1 MPPVIVPHPNDV
13 RGPIEE
19 TNNALRDAREKQF
32 VEDKAALEADFHA
45 DLATIEANKQAALRA
60 AGLNADGGVPESYPR
75 PVWHQKPTQAGGGT
89 TGDMQTVANPAGLVG
104 GETAAFTY
112 QWQRDGVDIGGA
124 TANTRVL
131 AGADENHKI
140 RCKVGA
146 VNTYGTTYAY
156 TNEITALP

>member
-1 MPPVIVPHPNDV
+1 MPPVIVPHPNEV
-13 RGPIEE
+13 RGPIELE
-19 TNNALRDAREKQF
+19 QNALRDAREKQY
-32 VEDKAALEADFHA
+32 VTDKRALEDTYHD
-45 DLATIEANKQAALRA
+45 DLAVLKTNKENALKA
-60 AGLNADGGVPESYPR
+60 AGLNPDGGVPESYPR
-75 PVWHQKPTQAGGGT
+75 PVWHSNPVQTGGGT
-89 TGDMQTVANPAGLVG
+89 TGDTQTVGNPAALVG

-131 AGADENHKI
+131 AAADENTKI

-146 VNTYGTTYAY
+146 VNTYGTEYAY